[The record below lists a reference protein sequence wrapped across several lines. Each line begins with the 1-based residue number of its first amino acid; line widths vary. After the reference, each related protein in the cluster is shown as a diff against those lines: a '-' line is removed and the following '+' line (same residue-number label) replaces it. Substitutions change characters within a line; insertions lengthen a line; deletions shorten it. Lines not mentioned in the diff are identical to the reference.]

1 MKLVHCWIEHPV
13 RRIDQPFTYQ
23 SDFSLECGMRVQIDF
38 NNRIVTGF
46 VEDID
51 ETDET
56 DEEVTERLGFTPK
69 KIDAVLDQESL
80 ITPELHELAMWMRET
95 TLSTAISCFQAMLP
109 SKVKPVSSG
118 SRAVQEK
125 WVRLTDAEVSLTPK
139 QLEAYLYVKDNQPLK
154 YSLLRKKYPNQA
166 RALAEKNAVE
176 VFEKEREAES
186 REGKYCESPFILNQ
200 EQQKAYDEIRSS
212 DDPVF
217 LVHGVTGSGKTELYL
232 RLAADVLNEGAQV
245 LILVPEISLTP
256 QMIRRVSERFGA
268 DLAIYHSG
276 LNAQEKY
283 EQYRKVKTGR
293 ASVVV
298 GTRSAVFLPFQKLGL
313 IVMDEEHDSSYKQE
327 NQPAYHCRDIAV
339 WRGAWH
345 HCPVILGSATPSLES
360 YARAVKNVYHLITLN
375 SRINQTLP
383 EVTVIPLRESMKK
396 GQSYIISDPLRD
408 KIRSRLE
415 AHRQVILLLNRRGYS
430 NMLRCRSCQEAVVC
444 PHCDI
449 AMSYHH
455 DEKVMKCHTC
465 GTTMPVPRI
474 CPGCGQKAGFTS
486 YGYGTQK
493 LEMELQKMFPEA
505 KLLRM
510 DADTTSRKN
519 AHEKILSDF
528 GEGRADI
535 LLGTQ
540 MIAKGLDY
548 PNVTLV
554 GILNG
559 DEGLSRTDYRS
570 CEMTFDLLMQATGRS
585 GRAKEAGE
593 VVYQVF
599 DPGHYAV
606 QCAVNN
612 DYRTFFAKE
621 MQFRHAGMYPPYT
634 YMIAL
639 TVSGAAQKE
648 VLKTAL
654 WLRNNL
660 TGNYKTIGI
669 IELLKIQDRFRSRII
684 LKGQHLDEM
693 RSDIRKLFDTDEY
706 KKAGDIRIDV
716 NPMTLD

>member
-1 MKLVHCWIEHPV
+1 M
-13 RRIDQPFTYQ
+13 D
-23 SDFSLECGMRVQIDF
+23 LECGTRVQIDF
-38 NNRIVTGF
+38 NHRPVTGF
-46 VEDID
+46 VEDFE
-51 ETDET
+51 ETGET
-56 DEEVTERLGFTPK
+56 EKEAAERLGFTPK

-109 SKVKPVSSG
+109 SKIKPVSSG
-118 SRAVQEK
+118 KKAVSEK
-125 WVRLTDAEVSLTPK
+125 WVRLSDAETVLTPK
-139 QLEAYLYVKDNQPLK
+139 QLEAYLYVKENQPVR
-154 YSLLRKKYPNQA
+154 YSLLRSKYPNQA
-166 RALAEKNAVE
+166 RALVEKNAVDI
-176 VFEKEREAES
+176 FEKEKEAGDTGGS
-186 REGKYCESPFILNQ
+186 GNDSPFVLNE
-200 EQQKAYDEIRSS
+200 EQQRAYDEIRGSS
-212 DDPVF
+212 DPVF

-232 RLAADVLNEGAQV
+232 RLAANALSQGSQV
-245 LILVPEISLTP
+245 LILVPEIALTP
-256 QMIRRVSERFGA
+256 QMIARVSDRFGA
-268 DLAIYHSG
+268 GLAIYHSG

-283 EQYRKVKTGR
+283 EQYRMVKTGR

-298 GTRSAVFLPFQKLGL
+298 GTRSAVFLPFRKLGL

-345 HCPVILGSATPSLES
+345 RCPVILGSATPSLES
-360 YARAVKNVYHLITLN
+360 YARAVRHVYHLIRLS
-375 SRINQTLP
+375 SRINQTVP
-383 EVTVIPLRESMKK
+383 QVTVIPLKESMKK
-396 GQSYIISDPLRD
+396 GQSYIISDPLKN
-408 KIRSRLE
+408 KIRSRLD
-415 AHRQVILLLNRRGYS
+415 AHQQVILLLNRRGYS
-430 NMLRCRSCQEAVVC
+430 SMLRCRSCLEAVVC

-465 GTTMPVPRI
+465 GTSMPVPSV
-474 CPGCGQKAGFTS
+474 CPKCGQKSGFMS
-486 YGYGTQK
+486 YGYGTQR
-493 LEMELQKMFPEA
+493 LEAELQGMFPDA
-505 KLLRM
+505 RMLRM
-510 DADTTSRKN
+510 DADTTARKN
-519 AHEKILSDF
+519 GHEKILTAF
-528 GEGRADI
+528 GQGKADI

-570 CEMTFDLLMQATGRS
+570 CEITFDLLMQAGGRS

-606 QCAVNN
+606 QCSVKN
-612 DYRTFFAKE
+612 DYETFFVRE

-634 YMIAL
+634 YLIAL
-639 TVSGAAQKE
+639 TVSGLKRNE
-648 VLKTAL
+648 VEKTAL
-654 WLRNNL
+654 WLKNSLN
-660 TGNYKTIGI
+660 GSYKTIGV
-669 IELLKIQDRFRSRII
+669 IELLKIQDRIRSRII
-684 LKGQHLDEM
+684 LKGRDLDEM

-716 NPMTLD
+716 NPITLD